1 MKQNLNRYVANIAK
15 TTLKTSAPTTPQK
28 IIFFLF
34 LGTKFAAIKPII
46 IALSAA
52 KIISIKIICNSIK
65 DCSINLKFLLFS
77 AIKIH
82 YINNFNYYAN

>member
-52 KIISIKIICNSIK
+52 KIISIKIICNNIK
-65 DCSINLKFLLFS
+65 DCSINLKFQLFLG
-77 AIKIH
+77 IKL
-82 YINNFNYYAN
+82 YFINNFNYFAN

>member
-1 MKQNLNRYVANIAK
+1 MCIRDR
-15 TTLKTSAPTTPQK
+15 PTTPQK

-52 KIISIKIICNSIK
+52 KIISIKIICNNIK
-65 DCSINLKFLLFS
+65 DCSINLKFLVFFWVLN
-77 AIKIH
+77 
-82 YINNFNYYAN
+82 YII